1 MCGCRL
7 VSASVY
13 FSVKFHYYKVVRGVH
28 TFQKE
33 ISREP
38 LINLILYIYIYIYI
52 YRGQNN
58 ESIRRHTISVNSRW
72 SGLHHGFVYV
82 FPFL

>member
-52 YRGQNN
+52 EAKTMSPYGAILYQ
-58 ESIRRHTISVNSRW
+58 
-72 SGLHHGFVYV
+72 
-82 FPFL
+82 

>member
-52 YRGQNN
+52 
-58 ESIRRHTISVNSRW
+58 
-72 SGLHHGFVYV
+72 
-82 FPFL
+82 

>member
-38 LINLILYIYIYIYI
+38 LINLILYIYIYIEAKTMSPYGAI
-52 YRGQNN
+52 LYQ
-58 ESIRRHTISVNSRW
+58 
-72 SGLHHGFVYV
+72 
-82 FPFL
+82 